1 MDAKKSEINVLH
13 LSTHNEECGIG
24 KYQENYLKYMQNIE
38 GVNNKFYKSS
48 LNHIKKLTGEA
59 LGEEL
64 SHFDAELNKYDILH
78 IQHEFGL
85 FSNNGE
91 GLSEFIQ
98 IAKKYPIKIIIT
110 IHTAPGLL
118 YKSKQLY
125 GYSPKHV
132 ASYIK
137 RKINNRD
144 LLQKKL
150 LPLAGADLIITLNPF
165 TKQQVI
171 DIVGVPENKIIQT
184 MIPVERVSSS
194 TKDLFIQKKLN
205 AKPNDIILSTIGF
218 ITEHKG
224 VDQAIKAL
232 AFLPEKYKLAI
243 LGGINPDS
251 GSPAIYNHIC
261 DLILQ
266 YNLQNRVYIT
276 GFIKDDQELYGL
288 IRATDIA
295 LYPYDP
301 AYYKLAS
308 SDAINKAIMNS
319 VPVIAYPAESF
330 KEINKKSKDAI
341 ILTTSAN
348 YYELAREVESIDLA
362 KQKKNADAYI
372 DKNNFNEAAVELVNI
387 YRSIIS

>member
-1 MDAKKSEINVLH
+1 MYTKKSEINVLH
-13 LSTHNEECGIG
+13 LSTFNEDCGIG
-24 KYQENYLKYMQNIE
+24 KYQENYLKYMQRID
-38 GVNNKFYKSS
+38 GINNSFYKSS
-48 LNHIKKLTGEA
+48 LNQIKKLKDNA

-64 SHFDAELNKYDILH
+64 IDFDKELSKYDILH

-91 GLSEFIQ
+91 GLKQFIE
-98 IAKKYPIKIIIT
+98 IAKKHAVKIIIT

-132 ASYIK
+132 ASYVK
-137 RKINNRD
+137 RRINNRD
-144 LLQKKL
+144 LLQKTL
-150 LPLAGADLIITLNPF
+150 MPLAGADLIITLNPF
-165 TKQQVI
+165 TKQQLI
-171 DIVGVPENKIIQT
+171 DIVGIPENRIIQT
-184 MIPVERVSSS
+184 MIPVEKVAST
-194 TKDLFIQKKLN
+194 TKDPSLRKKLS
-205 AKPNDIILSTIGF
+205 AKPDDIILSTIGF

-224 VDQAIKAL
+224 VEQAIKAL

-251 GSPAIYNHIC
+251 GSPTIYNHIC
-261 DLILQ
+261 DLILH